1 MSVTRERPRPVSAVL
16 ACLGLL
22 AAMVIPTGV
31 LARPASADESA
42 PGPIPRIDPIQSPYG
57 NPYNDFLRRPY
68 GVLDSPQQQATL
80 PPVADD
86 PNEPFD
92 WYRYPRAAIGVM
104 GGPEESI
111 ITPEGYLQTVFGT
124 LTFAT
129 GADRS
134 PVDQRV
140 KTWKDGYLPILEE
153 GFTRDGVA
161 NHVEFFAAKV
171 PGVTKVAY
179 RETYGNP
186 SRTLDAQVDNMVN
199 FVKVDLTNSGDTAKT
214 YRFSVGL
221 SDQRISAGDGN
232 DGPARPGSPSWNA
245 DERAYVGDG
254 KLLFTASENPTQV
267 SGGNLDYDVQLAP
280 GTTKSLTFAMPYFVA
295 QESDLSAIRG
305 VDYETELAQTAK
317 FWHDTLD
324 NGTRIDIPGDGVES
338 KVLDTYKANLA
349 FSLLLFDEVGGKY
362 FWDANPT
369 VYDHYWL
376 RDTAFDIDGILG
388 AGFTDLARN
397 VVLEMLDWQMSNGQF
412 ESQSGENDGNG
423 QALWAFG
430 NYYARTHD
438 KAFARAVWPAVQRA
452 MDWEWQTRQAS
463 WDTDGG
469 LFPSSSM
476 SDNEGVQGHVL
487 TYDLWNIAGEWGAAQ
502 IAAAV
507 GDDAT
512 AQEWQKRRDQYIS
525 ILRDKLA
532 PAVDKI
538 GWIPPA
544 VEGLQAPAIRD
555 GWYGNVYGID
565 WGNLEVVWPTEAFA
579 PDDPWVTSSL
589 AAWRDK
595 TFEGV
600 FGYPQNG
607 VESTLHSY
615 TPISIALTYVRRG
628 DQWKALQDLYGLLTH
643 TSATDMASEGMSSA
657 QRWGWSAGDQTQP
670 HGEFAGKYL
679 TLLRD
684 MLAYEGEEGSLHLAN
699 VWSPV
704 WAQPGKRVA
713 FDGETDFGHV
723 AYSIDV
729 RSDGA
734 TMRLDPPTR
743 NAPKSIVVSVP
754 QNDDVTGVT
763 VDGQSVG
770 SFDGNRITLPAL
782 THPTTVEISW
792 QQRAAAPAYSFSRA
806 VKDYLANYHQMTS
819 PADVQVDDVTANHPT
834 VRAGYPLQV
843 KASVINTGGASY
855 LDDPRIV
862 WYVDG
867 KPVWTDNRSLAKG
880 IGFTTP
886 KGIIS
891 FDRKAEGVVPVGV
904 TTTLCAPGRH
914 TIGVGLGGKAPTK
927 TVTVD
932 VLPLVPTQDAPP
944 ADLALH
950 ATPVFTGGDDGG
962 TATAT
967 ITNQG
972 CAAMTDVHTTLQAPD
987 GWTVQ
992 ATSGTTVDSIAPGRS
1007 ATVTWQV
1014 RPPADPGGE
1023 ASGDRLTAKAGYGW
1037 ETDQWKG
1044 ETTGSATG
1052 ATTLVVCAGSRPP
1065 VDGKARAQWD
1075 FTRGCAADLSGH
1087 GHDGTVGSGVSF
1099 TGAGAR
1105 FDGTDDG
1112 AITVPYDA
1120 AYQPETITNGQ
1131 AWTLDLTGVVPAK
1144 TGGNYQALANARS
1157 SSGGFASG
1165 WTVYITPDGSIV
1177 FWMSRVDHTYA
1188 VATSGVK
1195 AVPGKSYD
1203 ITARWDGSRLSITV
1217 SGDGSGTGSA
1227 SIGAGYLRD
1236 DGSAMTVGRG
1246 GSASSDDYF
1255 YSGTIATAKISVG

>member
-1 MSVTRERPRPVSAVL
+1 MSTPRQRSAL
-16 ACLGLL
+16 
-22 AAMVIPTGV
+22 
-31 LARPASADESA
+31 ASALLSCVVLLLGVVVPAGALPRSA
-42 PGPIPRIDPIQSPYG
+42 SAAEPDPGPIPRIDPIKSPYG

-68 GVLDSPQQQATL
+68 GVLDSPQQQASL
-80 PPVADD
+80 APVADD

-92 WYRYPRAAIGVM
+92 FYRYPRAAIGVL

-124 LTFAT
+124 LGFAT
-129 GADRS
+129 GADRT

-153 GFTRDGVA
+153 GFNRDGVG

-171 PGVTKVAY
+171 PGVAKVAY
-179 RETYGNP
+179 RERYGNP

-199 FVKVDLTNSGDTAKT
+199 FVKVDLTNPGDTAKT

-221 SDQRISAGDGN
+221 NGQKISATDGN
-232 DGPARPGSPSWNA
+232 TGPAAPQNPSWNA
-245 DERAYVGDG
+245 SEQAYVGDG
-254 KLLFTASENPTQV
+254 KLLFTASENPTQA

-280 GTTKSLTFAMPYFVA
+280 GATKSLTFAMPYFVG

-305 VDYETELAQTAK
+305 VDYDSELAQTAK
-317 FWHDTLD
+317 SWHDTLD
-324 NGTRIDIPGDGVES
+324 NGTKIEIPGDGVES

-349 FSLLLFDEVGGKY
+349 FSLLMYDEVGGKA

-369 VYDHYWL
+369 VYDHYYL

-397 VVLEMLDWQMSNGQF
+397 VALEMLDWQMDNGQF

-423 QALWAFG
+423 QALWTFG

-438 KAFARAVWPAVQRA
+438 KAFAQAVWPAVQRA

-487 TYDLWNIAGEWGAAQ
+487 TYDLWNIAGESGAAQ

-512 AQEWQKRRDQYIS
+512 AQAWGKRRDQYIS
-525 ILRDKLA
+525 ILHDKLT
-532 PAVDKI
+532 PAVDQL

-544 VEGLQAPAIRD
+544 VEGLKAPAIRN

-565 WGNLEVVWPTEAFA
+565 WGNLESVWPTEAFT
-579 PDDPWVTSSL
+579 PDDPWITSSL
-589 AAWRDK
+589 KAWRDK

-615 TPISIALTYVRRG
+615 TPMSIALTYVRRG
-628 DQWKALQDLYGLLTH
+628 DQWNALQDLYGLLTH
-643 TSATDMASEGMSSA
+643 TSATDMASEGISSA
-657 QRWGWSAGDQTQP
+657 QRWGWSASDQTQP

-679 TLLRD
+679 SLLRD
-684 MLAYEGEEGSLHLAN
+684 MLAYEGQEGSLHLAN
-699 VWSPV
+699 VWSPA
-704 WAQPGKRVA
+704 WTQPGKRIA
-713 FDGETDFGHV
+713 YDGDTDFGHV
-723 AYSIDV
+723 SYSIDV
-729 RSDGA
+729 HSDGA
-734 TMRLDPPTR
+734 TMQLDPPTR

-763 VDGQSVG
+763 VDGQSAG
-770 SFDGNRITLPAL
+770 TFDGDRITLPAL
-782 THPTTVEISW
+782 THSATVEIKW
-792 QQRAAAPAYSFSRA
+792 QQREAAPAYSFGRA
-806 VKDYLANYHQMTS
+806 VKDYLANYHQMTA
-819 PADVQVDDVTANHPT
+819 PADVHVDDVQVNHPT
-834 VRAGYPLQV
+834 SRAGYPLQV
-843 KASVINTGGASY
+843 KADVVNTGGASY
-855 LDDPRIV
+855 LDDPRLV

-867 KPVWTDNRSLAKG
+867 KPVWTDNRSLANG

-891 FDRKAEGVVPVGV
+891 FDSKNEGTVPVGV
-904 TTTLCAPGRH
+904 TTTLCDPGEH
-914 TIGVGLGGKAPTK
+914 TIGVGLGGEPPTHTA
-927 TVTVD
+927 TVE
-932 VLPLVPTQDAPP
+932 VLPLVPAQDAPP
-944 ADLALH
+944 AKLALH
-950 ATPVFTGGDDGG
+950 ASPVFTGGDDGA

-972 CAAMTDVHTTLQAPD
+972 CAAMTDVGTTLGAPD
-987 GWTVQ
+987 GWTVKP
-992 ATSGTTVDSIAPGRS
+992 TSGIVDSIDPGRS

-1014 RPPADPGGE
+1014 RPPANAGG
-1023 ASGDRLTAKAGYGW
+1023 SGGSLSAKAEYGW
-1037 ETDQWKG
+1037 GTDQWKG
-1044 ETTGSATG
+1044 VTTGSAT
-1052 ATTLVVCAGSRPP
+1052 AQTTLVVCSGSRPP

-1075 FTRGCAADLSGH
+1075 FSHGCAADLSGH
-1087 GHDGTVGSGVSF
+1087 GQDGTVGPGVSF
-1099 TGAGAR
+1099 TDAGAR

-1112 AITVPYDA
+1112 AIVVPYDA
-1120 AYQPETITNGQ
+1120 SYQPETITSGQ
-1131 AWTLDLTGVVPAK
+1131 AWSLDLTGVVPAK
-1144 TGGNYQALANARS
+1144 VGGNYQALANARS
-1157 SSGGFASG
+1157 TAGGFASG

-1188 VATSGVK
+1188 VASSGVK
-1195 AVPGKSYD
+1195 AVPGKRYD
-1203 ITARWDGSRLSITV
+1203 ISTRWDGSRLSITV
-1217 SGDGSGTGSA
+1217 SGDGSGSGSA
-1227 SIGAGYLRD
+1227 SIGAGYLPD
-1236 DGSAMTVGRG
+1236 NGSAFTLGRG

-1255 YSGTIATAKISVG
+1255 YSGTLAAAEISVQ

>member
-1 MSVTRERPRPVSAVL
+1 MSTPRQRSRFASALFAALVL
-16 ACLGLL
+16 LGGVVVP
-22 AAMVIPTGV
+22 AGV
-31 LARPASADESA
+31 LPHAASADDA
-42 PGPIPRIDPIQSPYG
+42 GPGPIPRIDPVKSPYG

-80 PPVADD
+80 APVADD

-92 WYRYPRAAIGVM
+92 FYRYPRAAIGVL

-129 GADRS
+129 GADRT
-134 PVDQRV
+134 PVNQRV

-153 GFTRDGVA
+153 GFTRDGVD
-161 NHVEFFAAKV
+161 NHLEFFATKV
-171 PGVTKVAY
+171 PGVAKVAY

-199 FVKVDLTNSGDTAKT
+199 FVKVDLTNSGDTAKS

-221 SDQRISAGDGN
+221 SGQKISARDGN
-232 DGPARPGSPSWNA
+232 TGPAAPQNPSWNA
-245 DERAYVGDG
+245 SKRAYVGDG
-254 KLLFTASENPTQV
+254 KLLFTASENPAEV

-280 GTTKSLTFAMPYFVA
+280 GATKSLVFAMPYFVA

-305 VDYETELAQTAK
+305 VDYGDELEQTAA
-317 FWHDTLD
+317 FWHDKLD
-324 NGTRIDIPGDGVES
+324 NGTKIEIPGDGVER

-349 FSLLLFDEVGGKY
+349 FSLLTYDEVGGKA

-369 VYDHYWL
+369 VYDHYYL

-388 AGFTDLARN
+388 AGFTDLARSAA
-397 VVLEMLDWQMSNGQF
+397 LEMLDWQMDNGQF

-423 QALWAFG
+423 QALWSFG

-438 KAFARAVWPAVQRA
+438 KAFAEAVWPAVQQA

-476 SDNEGVQGHVL
+476 GDNEGVQGHVL
-487 TYDLWNIAGEWGAAQ
+487 TYDLWNIAGEWGAAK

-507 GDDAT
+507 GDHAT
-512 AQEWQKRRDQYIS
+512 AKAWEKRRDQYIS
-525 ILRDKLA
+525 ILRDKLTS
-532 PAVDKI
+532 PVDQL

-544 VEGLQAPAIRD
+544 VEGLKAPAIRN

-565 WGNLEVVWPTEAFA
+565 WGNLEVVWPTEAFT
-579 PDDPWVTSSL
+579 PDDPWVTASL
-589 AAWRDK
+589 KTWRDK

-615 TPISIALTYVRRG
+615 TPMSIALTYVRRG
-628 DQWKALQDLYGLLTH
+628 DQWNALQDLYGLLTH
-643 TSATDMASEGMSSA
+643 TSATDMASEGISAA
-657 QRWGWSAGDQTQP
+657 QRWGWSAGDETQP

-679 TLLRD
+679 SLLRD
-684 MLAYEGEEGSLHLAN
+684 MLAYEGQEDSLHLAN

-704 WAQPGKRVA
+704 WTKPGERIA
-713 FDGETDFGHV
+713 FDGDTDFGHV
-723 AYSIDV
+723 GYSIDV

-770 SFDGNRITLPAL
+770 TFDGNRITLPAL
-782 THPTTVEISW
+782 DHAAKVEITWHQSK
-792 QQRAAAPAYSFSRA
+792 AAPAYSFDRA
-806 VKDYLANYHQMTS
+806 VKDYIANYKQMTS
-819 PADVQVDDVTANHPT
+819 PADVHVDNVRANHPT

-843 KASVINTGGASY
+843 KADVVNNGGASY
-855 LDDPRIV
+855 LDDPRVV

-867 KPVWTDNRSLAKG
+867 KPVWTDDRTLAKG

-891 FDRKAEGVVPVGV
+891 FGSKNEGVVPVGV
-904 TTTLCAPGRH
+904 TTTMCDPGKH
-914 TIGVGLGGKAPTK
+914 TVAVGLGGKPPAQA
-927 TVTVD
+927 VTVE
-932 VLPLVPTQDAPP
+932 VLPLVPTQDAPH
-944 ADLALH
+944 ADLALQVN
-950 ATPVFTGGDDGG
+950 PVFTGGDDGA

-972 CAAMTDVHTTLQAPD
+972 CAAMSGVDTTLHAPD
-987 GWTVQ
+987 GWTVEP
-992 ATSGTTVDSIAPGRS
+992 ASGTTVDSIAPGKS

-1014 RPPADPGGE
+1014 RPPANATGGQ
-1023 ASGDRLTAKAGYGW
+1023 DDDLTVTADYGW
-1037 ETDQWKG
+1037 GTDQWKG
-1044 ETTGSATG
+1044 VTTGSATG
-1052 ATTLVVCAGSRPP
+1052 RAPLVVCSGSRPP
-1065 VDGKARAQWD
+1065 IEPNARAQWN
-1075 FTRGCAADLSGH
+1075 FGHGCAADLSGH
-1087 GHDGTVGSGVSF
+1087 GLDGTVLPGVSF
-1099 TGAGAR
+1099 TGDGAR

-1112 AITVPYDA
+1112 AIVIPYDA
-1120 AYQPETITNGQ
+1120 SYQPETITSGQ
-1131 AWTLDLTGVVPAK
+1131 VWSLELTGVVPAK
-1144 TGGNYQALANARS
+1144 VGGNHQALANARS
-1157 SSGGFASG
+1157 TAGGFASG

-1188 VATSGVK
+1188 VASSGVK
-1195 AVPGKSYD
+1195 AVPGKRYD

-1217 SGDGSGTGSA
+1217 SGDGSGSGSA
-1227 SIGAGYLRD
+1227 SIGAGYLPD
-1236 DGSAMTVGRG
+1236 NGSAFTLGRG
-1246 GSASSDDYF
+1246 ASASSDDYF
-1255 YSGTIATAKISVG
+1255 YSGTMTGAKITVE